1 MMWTTFFTTAAISLI
16 AIRVFL
22 TADKQ
27 FEVISA
33 GLVATA
39 CVMIMI
45 GVSPP
50 VLQITLLATIFLIEN
65 WILDHQPKT
74 S

>member
-1 MMWTTFFTTAAISLI
+1 MWTTFFIAATILLM
-16 AIRVFL
+16 ATRVFL
-22 TADKQ
+22 TADRK

-33 GLVATA
+33 GLTATA

-50 VLQITLLATIFLIEN
+50 VLQIALVVAIFLVES
-65 WILDHQPKT
+65 WLLDHQPNT
-74 S
+74 G

>member
-1 MMWTTFFTTAAISLI
+1 MWTTFFTAAAILLI
-16 AIRVFL
+16 ALRIFL
-22 TADKQ
+22 TADKR

-33 GLVATA
+33 GLTATA

-50 VLQITLLATIFLIEN
+50 ALQIALLIAIFLIEN
-65 WILDHQPKT
+65 WILDHQPKP